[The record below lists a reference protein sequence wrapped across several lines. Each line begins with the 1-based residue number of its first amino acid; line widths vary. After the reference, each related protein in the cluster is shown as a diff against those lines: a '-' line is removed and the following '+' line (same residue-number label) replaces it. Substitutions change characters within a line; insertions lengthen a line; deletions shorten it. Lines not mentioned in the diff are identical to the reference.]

1 MSEADLRANQHQ
13 PHPAVRSDIESLQ
26 PNFAANGGSEPI
38 DPHPTD
44 TPVFLPQQPEEG
56 WQTVNFP
63 NAIGVDTI
71 PTNPEAKNLQ
81 SQTQPP
87 SGDAPPISDHLKN
100 LLASAEQSKGK
111 GLTPVTLMQAL
122 HECNRDLLQR
132 IAQLET
138 ALEDSQKSLQARETL
153 LEQRN
158 VQLQD
163 TQEQLTRLFA
173 KLEVSN
179 QTVQGQEI
187 SVESLTSQLATSQ
200 TRLAAV
206 ERECA
211 STQQRYNEQLH
222 QLVATENVC
231 RELRSRLHRQQ
242 RHTLQFKAA
251 LERSLEMPHLNSIAS
266 IEASES
272 ADDVASAQLESLLAV
287 VKSQSVPLQPT
298 LNPSP
303 VQPWSDRSSGQ
314 HSEAAAPE
322 DPKSRESEAIEE
334 LNTLAE
340 ASGIQLQK
348 LETDWHLKSAT
359 DSARKGVEP
368 QLPVAQSEPESAA
381 KLEIPE
387 LARASQILSSL
398 ETLGIQEMR
407 GSAGEVRSG
416 PEPEWLAS
424 ITSLGMTAKKRR
436 SLAEIEL
443 PSFK

>member
-1 MSEADLRANQHQ
+1 MPEADLRANQHQ

-26 PNFAANGGSEPI
+26 PNFAANGGSESI
-38 DPHPTD
+38 DPHPTN
-44 TPVFLPQQPEEG
+44 TPVLLTQQPEED

-63 NAIGVDTI
+63 NAISVDAI
-71 PTNPEAKNLQ
+71 PTNPEAKNSQ

-87 SGDAPPISDHLKN
+87 SGDTPPISDHLKN
-100 LLASAEQSKGK
+100 LLASAEQSKAK

-138 ALEDSQKSLQARETL
+138 ALEASHKNLQARETL

-158 VQLQD
+158 AQLQD

-179 QTVQGQEI
+179 QTLQSQEI
-187 SVESLTSQLATSQ
+187 SVESLSSQLATSQ

-222 QLVATENVC
+222 QLAATENVC

-251 LERSLEMPHLNSIAS
+251 LERSLEMPHVNSIAS

-272 ADDVASAQLESLLAV
+272 ADDVANAQLESLLAV
-287 VKSQSVPLQPT
+287 VKSQNVPLQPT
-298 LNPSP
+298 INPSP
-303 VQPWSDRSSGQ
+303 VQAWSDRSQ
-314 HSEAAAPE
+314 QNSEAMVPE
-322 DPKSRESEAIEE
+322 DPKSLEQETTQE

-340 ASGIQLQK
+340 ASGIHLQD
-348 LETDWHLKSAT
+348 LETYWHLKPGT
-359 DSARKGVEP
+359 DSARKGAEP
-368 QLPVAQSEPESAA
+368 QLPIAQSESESAA
-381 KLEIPE
+381 TLEIPE
-387 LARASQILSSL
+387 LARASQILNSL
-398 ETLGIQEMR
+398 ETLGIQEVR
-407 GSAGEVRSG
+407 GSTAESRSTR
-416 PEPEWLAS
+416 EPEWLSS
-424 ITSLGMTAKKRR
+424 IVSVGMTAKKRR

>member
-1 MSEADLRANQHQ
+1 MSEADIRANQHQ

-44 TPVFLPQQPEEG
+44 TPLFLTQQPEEG

-63 NAIGVDTI
+63 NAISVDTI

-158 VQLQD
+158 AQLQD

-187 SVESLTSQLATSQ
+187 SVESLSSQLATSQ

-251 LERSLEMPHLNSIAS
+251 LERSLEMPQLNSIAS

-287 VKSQSVPLQPT
+287 VKSQNVPLQPT

-303 VQPWSDRSSGQ
+303 VQPWSDRSQQ
-314 HSEAAAPE
+314 HSEAATPE
-322 DPKSRESEAIEE
+322 DPKSPEQEASQE

-340 ASGIQLQK
+340 ASGIQLQE
-348 LETDWHLKSAT
+348 LETYWHLKPAT
-359 DSARKGVEP
+359 DSARRGAEP

-387 LARASQILSSL
+387 LARASQILSSF

-407 GSAGEVRSG
+407 ESVAEPRS
-416 PEPEWLAS
+416 PQEPEWLSS
-424 ITSLGMTAKKRR
+424 IASLGMTAKKRR